1 MLQAILRA
9 LVFLLFLVPMARAG
23 GIALVLS
30 QQGGPYAEFSAAL
43 QKSLDG
49 SSWNIAHTVTSESVD
64 PPAPRTDLIIT
75 AGAEALR
82 QTLARNLNQPVLAT
96 LLPRQTYEKVI
107 SDAGKQRQ
115 RVSAIYLDQPPNRQA
130 AFLRHLLPEHKRV
143 GILLSNETR
152 HQYNQYKQAFST
164 NRYSLQSDESDGE
177 NTLVAALGTL
187 LPRIDV
193 LLAIPDSTIY
203 KRDNI
208 KPILVTSYRYQRP
221 VVGFSASFVGA
232 GALAAIYSTPSQ
244 IANQTAELIKSNG
257 ANLAAAQGPEMFAI
271 SINRT
276 VANALNLSI
285 PDEATIRR
293 AMIAE
298 REAR

>member
-64 PPAPRTDLIIT
+64 QPVPRTDLIIT

-285 PDEATIRR
+285 PDEASIRR